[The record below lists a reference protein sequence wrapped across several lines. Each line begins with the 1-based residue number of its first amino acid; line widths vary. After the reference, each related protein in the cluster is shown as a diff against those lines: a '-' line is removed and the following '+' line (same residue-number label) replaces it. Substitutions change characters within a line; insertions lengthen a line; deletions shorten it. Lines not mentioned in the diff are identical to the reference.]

1 MSVFTAF
8 LSQEQAQ
15 KRFDLFSTSK
25 DNLSYDIHVKLP
37 KGDTYSGCV
46 HITFDL
52 AKVSDELF
60 LDAAVT
66 TIKSLTINGAHIEA
80 KESYSHLR
88 TDRHL
93 SLPKDHLKVGVNQ
106 LSVEFENNYSRSG
119 NGLHS
124 YVDTDGKQYLYTNA
138 EPYYNNQTIPMFD
151 QPDLK
156 ASWKLTAAA
165 PKEWLIIANEPR
177 DQEGTEKFDKTKLVT
192 ENEAGDYNIW
202 SFHPTK
208 RISSYLFAFV
218 AGPYL
223 EIKSDKLHNGIQMS
237 VFSRE
242 SLFKHLQEGQAEEVF
257 EITRVCMEFYE
268 KFFGYPYPFT
278 KYDQVF
284 CPEFNVGAME
294 NPGVVTHN
302 DLFIFREATTIQ
314 RRTVRANVITHELAH
329 MWFGNLVTMKWWN
342 DLWLNE
348 SFADFIA
355 HFAMFKIQDK
365 LTTIKMADPWLEFF
379 RRKWW
384 GYKEDQEDTT
394 HPIAGP
400 VKNTE
405 VAETIFDGITYSK
418 GAGTLKQLLYLIG
431 EDNFSN
437 AMSSY
442 FNQYQWSNTTLE
454 NFIGKLQENYKPL
467 NPAYPSNLADWQ
479 KVWLEQAGM
488 NEVIPLFDPS
498 KNGPNEK
505 LVIRQSAVLSQYP
518 TLRPHKMKI
527 AFFDEHGKIYDSK
540 DIVVSDKPE
549 TEIEYDGSKK
559 PRAVL
564 LNYQDEAFI
573 KIQLDAHSLEF
584 LKENLKNIPDE
595 FNRAFVWRALWDMT
609 RDAQI
614 SSLDL
619 MEVVSNSL
627 FCESGDLNLNNIYT
641 FIAGAV
647 EFYTPSKTRGLFR
660 YKLFDLTHK
669 LLTQTDPSNANR
681 VVLLREKLIEF
692 ADDDRHV
699 ETLLHWYHGKH
710 EALKDIKLTPQN
722 KWAIVLKA
730 NRYKKLTSEEKAA
743 LIEQM
748 TKEDPSDQAK
758 SAAKHVEGYQVQK
771 DKRKDVFK
779 SLAKQGS
786 DSVKLTGSFMKG
798 FNHESLLEHNK
809 DFHNEFFE
817 NILQVFKDNEKEYAR
832 EYYHSLYPNG
842 DDLEFY
848 VKKTEEL
855 VGKIDPVKDAWLTKI
870 LKTSIND
877 TKRRLKTYETFFKAI
892 KGC

>member
-1 MSVFTAF
+1 MSVFTGS
-8 LSQEQAQ
+8 LSQEQAE
-15 KRFDLFSTSK
+15 KRFELFAPGK
-25 DNLSYDIHVKLP
+25 DNISYDIHVKLA
-37 KGDTYSGCV
+37 KGDTYSGHV
-46 HITFDL
+46 TIKFQL
-52 AKVSDELF
+52 AKVGDLF
-60 LDAAVT
+60 LDAAIT
-66 TIKSLTINGAHIEA
+66 KIKSLNINGKQVEE
-80 KESYSHLR
+80 KSEYSHLR
-88 TDRHL
+88 KDRHL
-93 SLPKDHLKVGVNQ
+93 SLPQENLQVGENT
-106 LSVEFENNYSRSG
+106 LTVEFENNYSRTG
-119 NGLHS
+119 NGLHT
-124 YVDTDGKQYLYTNA
+124 YTDTDGKQYLYTNS
-138 EPYYNNQTIPMFD
+138 EPYHANFIIPMFD

-156 ASWKLTAAA
+156 ASWNLTAAA
-165 PKEWLIIANEPR
+165 PKDWIVIANEPR
-177 DQEGTEKFDKTKLVT
+177 DEGKDVKHHCVT
-192 ENEAGDYNIW
+192 EAEAGEYNIW
-202 SFHPTK
+202 AFKPTK

-237 VFSRE
+237 VYSRE
-242 SLFKHLQEGQAEEVF
+242 SLFKYLQEGQAEEVF

-302 DLFIFREATTIQ
+302 DFFIFREATTIQ

-394 HPIAGP
+394 HPIAGA

-405 VAETIFDGITYSK
+405 QAETIFDGITYSK

-431 EDNFSN
+431 EENFSK
-437 AMSSY
+437 AMSTY
-442 FNQYQWSNTTLE
+442 FNEHQWSNTTLAD
-454 NFIGKLQENYKPL
+454 FIGKLQQNYKPQ
-467 NPAYPSNLADWQ
+467 NPAYPSNLGEWQ

-488 NEVIPLFDPS
+488 NEVLPEFDPT

-505 LVIRQSAVLSQYP
+505 LVIRQSPCLAQLP

-527 AFFDEHGKIYDSK
+527 AFFDEKGQIYESK
-540 DIVVSDKPE
+540 DIVVSAQPT

-564 LNYQDEAFI
+564 LNYQDEAFV
-573 KIQLDAHSLEF
+573 KVQLDAHSLAF

-595 FNRAFVWRALWDMT
+595 FTRAFIWRALWDMT

-619 MEVVSNSL
+619 LDVVSNSL
-627 FCESGDLNLNNIYT
+627 FEENGDLNLNNVYT

-647 EFYTPSKTRGLFR
+647 EFYTPSKARSLFR

-669 LLTQTDPSNANR
+669 LLTQTDPSNSNR
-681 VVLLREKLIEF
+681 LVLLREKLIEF
-692 ADDDRHV
+692 ADDDRHI
-699 ETLLHWYHGKH
+699 EILLKWFNGEH
-710 EALKDIKLTPQN
+710 APLNDIKLTNQN
-722 KWAIVLKA
+722 KWSIVSKA
-730 NRYKKLTSEEKAA
+730 YKYKKLPLEEKHA
-743 LIEQM
+743 LLEKM
-748 TKEDPSDQAK
+748 KKEDPSDISK
-758 SAAKHVEGYQVQK
+758 TVEKHVEGYLVPK
-771 DKRKDVFK
+771 EKRAEVFK
-779 SLAKQGS
+779 AFAKQGA
-786 DSVKLTGSFMKG
+786 DSVKLSGSLMGG

-809 DFHNEFFE
+809 EFHKQFFDTL
-817 NILQVFKDNEKEYAR
+817 LQVFENNDKEYSKA
-832 EYYHSLYPNG
+832 YYTSLYPNG
-842 DDLEFY
+842 DDLETY
-848 VKKTEEL
+848 VAQTEAL
-855 VGKIDPVKDAWLTKI
+855 VGKIDPVKDAWLQKI

-877 TKRRLKTYETFFKAI
+877 TKRRLKTYETFFKAV
-892 KGC
+892 KGF